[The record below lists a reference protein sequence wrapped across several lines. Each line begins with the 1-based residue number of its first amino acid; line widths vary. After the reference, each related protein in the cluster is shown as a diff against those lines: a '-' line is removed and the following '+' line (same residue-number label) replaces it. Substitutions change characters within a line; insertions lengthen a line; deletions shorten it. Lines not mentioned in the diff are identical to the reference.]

1 MYPHVPWISA
11 RIRPSLVLLAVLCVT
26 SHAQAQGQLQGQLQG
41 SAQDVYVGGGLP
53 GLLNFGYAQALNDN
67 WGLRGELSGGLNV
80 SKDGST
86 EGVSGTGKLRA
97 SRAGFFADWHPFSGS
112 FRLVGGLTMNDIRAD
127 FNAVG
132 TGTATINGIP
142 VNMVGQ
148 TFNVTL
154 KYPSTTPYLGVGW
167 GHRNSAERGL
177 GFYSDVGVTFGTF
190 QIDVNTSLVGQ
201 QGVTQ
206 SDVDAQTQ
214 KMRDSLSQLN
224 ILPSLSVGMSYRF

>member
-1 MYPHVPWISA
+1 MYPDVRLIPKLT
-11 RIRPSLVLLAVLCVT
+11 RPVLAIAVLCATAQV
-26 SHAQAQGQLQGQLQG
+26 QAQGQSQGV
-41 SAQDVYVGGGLP
+41 AQDVYLGTGLP
-53 GLLNFGYAQALNDN
+53 GLASLGYAQALNDN
-67 WGLRGELSGGLNV
+67 WGLRGELSGGLSV
-80 SKDGST
+80 SKDGTT

-97 SRAGFFADWHPFSGS
+97 SRAGFFADWHPFSGN
-112 FRLVGGLTMNDIRAD
+112 FRLVGGLTVNDIRAD

-132 TGTATINGIP
+132 TGTATINGIS

-148 TFNVTL
+148 SFNVSL